1 MFRDGDTNDA
11 PAIMREQHQDEQE
24 SARGRRDST
33 RRRSAAINCCAWLA
47 AKNVTGLR
55 GPRPAPDDVCGHG
68 CLRNG
73 ES

>member
-24 SARGRRDST
+24 SARGRRDDEEVGRDQLLRMVGQERT
-33 RRRSAAINCCAWLA
+33 P
-47 AKNVTGLR
+47 GLR
-55 GPRPAPDDVCGHG
+55 GPWPAPDHGCGHG